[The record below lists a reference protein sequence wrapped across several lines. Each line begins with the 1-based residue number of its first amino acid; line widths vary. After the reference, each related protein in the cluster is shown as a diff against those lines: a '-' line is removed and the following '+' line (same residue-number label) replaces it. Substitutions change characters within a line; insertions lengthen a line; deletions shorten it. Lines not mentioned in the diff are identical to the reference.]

1 MAVNL
6 GHALG
11 DTDGLPGGATMPNG
25 SRMKGAGMSED
36 VTSEV
41 TSEEPPEQPNRAV
54 PFSEAFKAFIAQGW
68 APYPTALP
76 EPLPATAW
84 TATRREALSALFP
97 GERIVVGAGGLEVRS
112 NDTDYRFRPHSAF
125 AHLTGLGTDREPD
138 AVLVLEPTDA
148 QTTGSSHD
156 ATLYFKP
163 RAPRDSSEFYA
174 DARYGEMWVGV
185 RPSLDE
191 MGALTGLRTAPID
204 ELAAHLRKDADSI
217 SVRANR
223 ADLTAE
229 LQAVLAEVAP
239 LAPVGTGPAEG
250 EAAGSEAA
258 EGGAEDRDAE
268 LMTALSELRLV
279 KDSFEADQMREA
291 CALTA
296 DGFEAVVADLP
307 RAVAAGRG
315 ERWVEG
321 VFGLHARHLGNAV
334 GYDTIAASGDH
345 ACTLHWIR
353 NDGDLRLGDLLL
365 LDAGVELDSLYTA
378 DVTRTLPVSGTFSEP
393 QRRVYEAVLAA
404 QEAGIAAARPGATF
418 ADVHKAAIA
427 VIAEHLD
434 AWGLLP
440 VPLADALSEEG
451 GQHRRWMPHGTS
463 HHLGIDVHD
472 CAQARRENYREG
484 TLAPGM
490 VITVEPGLYFKSD
503 DELAPAELRGIGV
516 RIEDDIL
523 ITADGN
529 ENLSAV
535 LPRTADDVEAWMLE
549 VWERQAAAL
558 TKSGEQTGHGSR

>member
-1 MAVNL
+1 
-6 GHALG
+6 
-11 DTDGLPGGATMPNG
+11 
-25 SRMKGAGMSED
+25 MSD
-36 VTSEV
+36 MDEV
-41 TSEEPPEQPNRAV
+41 ATSEEQPALPNRAV
-54 PFSEAFKAFIAQGW
+54 PFSDAFKAFIAQGW
-68 APYPTALP
+68 EPYPTTLP
-76 EPLPATAW
+76 EPLPATAS
-84 TATRREALSALFP
+84 TAARREALSAQFP
-97 GERIVVGAGGLEVRS
+97 GERLVIGAGGLKVRS

-138 AVLVLEPTDA
+138 AVLVLEPTDP
-148 QTTGSSHD
+148 QTGTGTGPHDSHD

-174 DARYGEMWVGV
+174 DARYGEMWVGR

-191 MGALTGLRTAPID
+191 MAALTGLRTAPVE
-204 ELAAHLRKDADSI
+204 ELVEHLRKDADTI
-217 SVRANR
+217 RVRANR
-223 ADLTAE
+223 VDLAPDV
-229 LQAVLAEVAP
+229 QQVLAEVAP
-239 LAPVGTGPAEG
+239 LEPAARTEG
-250 EAAGSEAA
+250 ESETESEADA
-258 EGGAEDRDAE
+258 DADARDAE

-279 KDSFEADQMREA
+279 KDAFEADQMREA

-307 RAVAAGRG
+307 HAVAEGRG

-404 QEAGIAAARPGATF
+404 QEAGIAAAQPGATF
-418 ADVHKAAIA
+418 ADVHRAAIR

-440 VPLADALSEEG
+440 VPLEDALSEEG

-472 CAQARRENYREG
+472 CSQARRENYREG

-503 DELAPAELRGIGV
+503 DELVPLELRGIGV

-529 ENLSAV
+529 ENLSAL
-535 LPRTADDVEAWMLE
+535 LPRTADDVEAWMLD

-558 TKSGEQTGHGSR
+558 AKKHEEAAR